1 MKQKSQN
8 YGSCFKELRQLAAFK
23 YKDLE
28 AIMSKTG
35 IVKFENGTSNISFE
49 KLAELLKFM
58 GYTLSDFMYLE
69 KVELMKFMGKSFIS
83 FATSKAIVMIFLFQ
97 LV

>member
-8 YGSCFKELRQLAAFK
+8 CGSCFKELRQLAAFK

-58 GYTLSDFMYLE
+58 GYTLSE
-69 KVELMKFMGKSFIS
+69 FMGKSFIS

>member
-8 YGSCFKELRQLAAFK
+8 CGSCFKELRQLAAFK

-58 GYTLSDFMYLE
+58 GYTLSDFMYLSGE
-69 KVELMKFMGKSFIS
+69 SRVDEVYGDRKS
-83 FATSKAIVMIFLFQ
+83 V
-97 LV
+97 V

>member
-35 IVKFENGTSNISFE
+35 IVKFENGPSNISV
-49 KLAELLKFM
+49 
-58 GYTLSDFMYLE
+58 DF
-69 KVELMKFMGKSFIS
+69 
-83 FATSKAIVMIFLFQ
+83 
-97 LV
+97 

>member
-8 YGSCFKELRQLAAFK
+8 CGSCFKELRQLAAFK

-49 KLAELLKFM
+49 KLAEL
-58 GYTLSDFMYLE
+58 
-69 KVELMKFMGKSFIS
+69 
-83 FATSKAIVMIFLFQ
+83 
-97 LV
+97 